1 MVEKCE
7 TIGNAASSIVIR
19 LATPGTT
26 FFTRVFSG
34 NGARA
39 RRGLKDFGLRV
50 HARVGRGSKN
60 LRLCVDAEDVR
71 GLRNLT
77 RRADDGVSRV
87 WRDLDFRA
95 DGARARQRST
105 SFHLRCGCEKLRNS
119 CGSTKACRARV
130 DIGPT
135 DQMSVYCC
143 RDDITDTPLGR
154 LTRPK
159 ISESSIL
166 LVKML
171 MAMATTVEAS
181 RVAAP
186 RMGNSW
192 DVNRELFDPRGPTN
206 MQ

>member
-1 MVEKCE
+1 MVEKYE

-26 FFTRVFSG
+26 FARVFSG

-39 RRGLKDFGLRV
+39 RRRLKDLGPRAD
-50 HARVGRGSKN
+50 ARVGRGSKN
-60 LRLCVDAEDVR
+60 LRLYVDAEDVR
-71 GLRNLT
+71 GLRTLT
-77 RRADDGVSRV
+77 RRADDGVRRV

-105 SFHLRCGCEKLRNS
+105 SFHLRYGCEKLRNS
-119 CGSTKACRARV
+119 RGSTKACRARV

-143 RDDITDTPLGR
+143 RYDITDTPLGR

-166 LVKML
+166 PVKIL

-181 RVAAP
+181 CVAAL